1 MAEDDLSEEETTQLP
16 DSFAYVIEQ
25 IQNGQD
31 DMAIELRLAA
41 NTGMSR
47 SDAFE
52 VVKEV
57 HAYLAAVTAAG
68 RLTFVSLF
76 LALAGGAAA
85 AILGSVFWWQVSE
98 DSDDIWDIAFL
109 SLFLGGVT
117 GFTVSWMSQ
126 RKTAVVYRGIAP
138 LSTVFGI
145 VIGKYWVYV
154 QFLKEAIR
162 EQSGEAA
169 TSTVSWF
176 SQDIIDSFV
185 SDFTIIFSGFDILWV
200 ALAVYTAWR
209 IPKGLRLRLPGRESS

>member
-1 MAEDDLSEEETTQLP
+1 MAEDDLSEEKPTLLP
-16 DSFAYVIEQ
+16 ESFAYVIEQ

-31 DMAIELRLAA
+31 DMAIERRLAV

-47 SDAFE
+47 GDAFE

-85 AILGSVFWWQVSE
+85 AILGSVFWWQVSG

-169 TSTVSWF
+169 ASTVSWF
-176 SQDIIDSFV
+176 SHDIIDSFV
-185 SDFTIIFSGFDILWV
+185 SDFTSMFSGQDYLWG
-200 ALAVYTAWR
+200 ALAVFAAWWMSR
-209 IPKGLRLRLPGRESS
+209 GKRSPLPKREA